1 MNTEDSEF
9 KRIEAEAKRRAARD
23 EDDDTQTYTSESAA
37 SYSYRCGYEA
47 GAVAER
53 EACARLAAQMYSTI
67 AALKEALAQPEQQA
81 EPPEWPLIKNIIAEY
96 GLDAIAFVAEWK
108 AAQRPWQELTDEE
121 IKSLA
126 SWWPSY
132 DQMPALMV
140 LAKDIQNSLK
150 EKNT

>member
-9 KRIEAEAKRRAARD
+9 ERIEAEAKRRAMAE
-23 EDDDTQTYTSESAA
+23 EDDDTQTYTSESADA
-37 SYSYRCGYEA
+37 YSYRCGYEA
-47 GAVAER
+47 A
-53 EACARLAAQMYSTI
+53 
-67 AALKEALAQPEQQA
+67 KP
-81 EPPEWPLIKNIIAEY
+81 PPEWEGIKNIIAEY